1 MLGNEVTHAG
11 HADAK
16 TKKNPSEYPNI
27 MVNGVTKS
35 FYLRFYLN
43 SISVLNTSPNTISLF
58 AFRNY
63 SIKAEFNLFFDHFSG
78 ICC

>member
-43 SISVLNTSPNTISLF
+43 YSVLNTSPNTTSLF